1 MFSVERLVSGLPSN
15 SIALALLI
23 TSLVSTPALAQ
34 QENRNLYFQS
44 PDGSIN
50 IIVPGGPGYVI
61 TPFPN
66 GSGGYDGYA
75 VTPSSPP
82 PYYGPP
88 PASPYLGQP
97 SPRYQYEYQR
107 GGPAG
112 CVYCFTGQ

>member
-1 MFSVERLVSGLPSN
+1 MSDNTTEKLSALL
-15 SIALALLI
+15 ALALI
-23 TSLVSTPALAQ
+23 VTSLVSTPALAQ
-34 QENRNLYFQS
+34 QDRNLYFQS

-82 PYYGPP
+82 PYYGTP

-97 SPRYQYEYQR
+97 SPSYQYEHPR
-107 GGPAG
+107 GSPAG
-112 CVYCFTGQ
+112 CVYGCAGE

>member
-1 MFSVERLVSGLPSN
+1 MPPAPLEPGRRELAAADRSAERGFRD
-15 SIALALLI
+15 
-23 TSLVSTPALAQ
+23 AQ
-34 QENRNLYFQS
+34 QDRNLYFQS

-75 VTPSSPP
+75 VTPSFPP
-82 PYYGPP
+82 PYYGTP

-97 SPRYQYEYQR
+97 SPSYQHEYQH

-112 CVYCFTGQ
+112 CVYGCAGE

>member
-1 MFSVERLVSGLPSN
+1 MSDNTKGKFVALL
-15 SIALALLI
+15 ALALLF
-23 TSLVSTPALAQ
+23 TSLLSTTALTQ
-34 QENRNLYFQS
+34 QKDRNLYFQS

-50 IIVPGGPGYVI
+50 VIVSGGPGYVI

-82 PYYGPP
+82 PYYAPQMP
-88 PASPYLGQP
+88 SPYLGQP
-97 SPRYQYEYQR
+97 SPSYQYEYQR

-112 CVYCFTGQ
+112 SVHGCTGQ

>member
-1 MFSVERLVSGLPSN
+1 MSDNTPEKFVPLL
-15 SIALALLI
+15 ALALLV
-23 TSLVSTPALAQ
+23 TSLVSTTALAQ
-34 QENRNLYFQS
+34 QKDRNLYFQS

-50 IIVPGGPGYVI
+50 VIVSGGPGYVI

-82 PYYGPP
+82 PYYGTP

-97 SPRYQYEYQR
+97 SPNYQHDYQR

-112 CVYCFTGQ
+112 CAYGCTAE